1 MICSRPSPRAQPGQ
15 SRSGRSRA
23 GAASLDYVLTL
34 SVLFVMSAVIVVS
47 GRRIMQLVYELTG
60 FFLAWPFM

>member
-1 MICSRPSPRAQPGQ
+1 MIRIRHTHQSSPRRG
-15 SRSGRSRA
+15 SG
-23 GAASLDYVLTL
+23 SLDYVLTL
-34 SVLFVMSAVIVVS
+34 SVLFVMSGVIVGY

>member
-1 MICSRPSPRAQPGQ
+1 MNCNRHTSRAQRRPL
-15 SRSGRSRA
+15 RR
-23 GAASLDYVLTL
+23 GAATLDYVLTL
-34 SVLFVMSAVIVVS
+34 SVLFVMSAFIVTS

>member
-1 MICSRPSPRAQPGQ
+1 MNVRRLTPRA
-15 SRSGRSRA
+15 RRFWLRR

-34 SVLFVMSAVIVVS
+34 SVLFVMSAFIVAS

>member
-1 MICSRPSPRAQPGQ
+1 MKRRLPQTRMPAR
-15 SRSGRSRA
+15 RM

-34 SVLFVMSAVIVVS
+34 SVLFIMSAFIVAA
-47 GRRIMQLVYELTG
+47 GRRTMQLVYELTG

>member
-1 MICSRPSPRAQPGQ
+1 MYNMIRTRQRPLQRCRRRG
-15 SRSGRSRA
+15 A
-23 GAASLDYVLTL
+23 GSIDYVLTL
-34 SVLFVMSAVIVVS
+34 AVLFTMSGFIVAS

>member
-1 MICSRPSPRAQPGQ
+1 MYNMNCNRHIPRAQRRP
-15 SRSGRSRA
+15 SRR
-23 GAASLDYVLTL
+23 GAATLDYILTL
-34 SVLFVMSAVIVVS
+34 SVLFVLSAFIVSS

>member
-1 MICSRPSPRAQPGQ
+1 MIHFRSTSTQ
-15 SRSGRSRA
+15 SKPLRR
-23 GAASLDYVLTL
+23 GAASLDYVLTIA
-34 SVLFVMSAVIVVS
+34 VLFVMSGFIVMN

>member
-1 MICSRPSPRAQPGQ
+1 MIRSRLTTPVPRA
-15 SRSGRSRA
+15 RR
-23 GAASLDYVLTL
+23 GAASLDYILTL
-34 SVLFVMSAVIVVS
+34 GVLFTMSGFIVVS

>member
-1 MICSRPSPRAQPGQ
+1 MIRTQVRKQGSLGCRL
-15 SRSGRSRA
+15 GRR
-23 GAASLDYVLTL
+23 GAATLDYVLTL
-34 SVLFVMSAVIVVS
+34 GVLFTISGFIVAA